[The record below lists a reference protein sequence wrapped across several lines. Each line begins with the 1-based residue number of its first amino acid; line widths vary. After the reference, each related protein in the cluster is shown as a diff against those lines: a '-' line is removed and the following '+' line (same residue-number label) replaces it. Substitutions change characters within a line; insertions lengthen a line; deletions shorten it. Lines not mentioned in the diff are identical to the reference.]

1 MMGAQLWSEVVH
13 IESMDWG
20 PMGGHDGEVSRC
32 GYGGNGKA
40 SVEAGTRTKI
50 ILTKT
55 VTGTSRISV

>member
-20 PMGGHDGEVSRC
+20 PMGGHDGDVSRR

-40 SVEAGTRTKI
+40 SMEAGIGTKI

-55 VTGTSRISV
+55 VIGTPRIRV